1 LIVQKPK
8 LRQIRQIDRPSSGN
22 WWDLKCA
29 TYDDEIN
36 YHFAPFLGDDVPK
49 EVKDLGSALSGS
61 VKVSLDLNAP
71 KPPACQGTGHKN
83 AQGLTKLGEAAIKQ
97 MMKLGMLID
106 IDHMSQN
113 SANQTLDIAEAVFN
127 KYPLISGHNNLRSL
141 ATKLPPNEKDQRQ
154 PVAPTENA
162 RTDEQLRRI
171 GKLGG
176 MFGLGSAGVDADEWA
191 QRYVAASQFVGRGRV
206 SFGTDL
212 NGLVKGAVPYNGV
225 NIYTAFFPMS
235 KTGDRTFDYRKD
247 GVAHYGMM
255 ADFLRD
261 MALKPKN
268 GEYVRGNIMDNAE
281 YFARIWEKAETNSK
295 NVK

>member
-1 LIVQKPK
+1 MHTIA
-8 LRQIRQIDRPSSGN
+8 GG
-22 WWDLKCA
+22 A
-29 TYDDEIN
+29 
-36 YHFAPFLGDDVPK
+36 
-49 EVKDLGSALSGS
+49 
-61 VKVSLDLNAP
+61 NA
-71 KPPACQGTGHKN
+71 AYR
-83 AQGLTKLGEAAIKQ
+83 ASLTKLGETAIKQ

-154 PVAPTENA
+154 PLSPTENA

-191 QRYVAASQFVGRGRV
+191 QRYVVASQFVGRGRV
-206 SFGTDL
+206 SFGSDL

-235 KTGDRTFDYRKD
+235 KTGNKTWDYRKEVVNPA
-247 GVAHYGMM
+247 GCRCLAG
-255 ADFLRD
+255 
-261 MALKPKN
+261 
-268 GEYVRGNIMDNAE
+268 
-281 YFARIWEKAETNSK
+281 
-295 NVK
+295 